1 MLAVDRPV
9 SADAASGRLCDAA
22 GGGYAI
28 GDRSEVI
35 CRRLWQAIPA
45 AYRTCRSYSDYWAA
59 YAQVWPSATHRSV
72 GKHEGQT
79 NHVHAGTTPY
89 AKPMRVMSAR
99 PLLFPSLTIFMS
111 WSLASLLFAIIKIY
125 HLLLDH
131 YQNMVPV
138 SVTTAFPSSPI

>member
-79 NHVHAGTTPY
+79 NHVERWNNTLRQAN
-89 AKPMRVMSAR
+89 AR
-99 PLLFPSLTIFMS
+99 YVRKTLAFSKSDYFHELVTRLF
-111 WSLASLLFAIIKIY
+111 IIRY
-125 HLLLDH
+125 NQHLSF
-131 YQNMVPV
+131 V
-138 SVTTAFPSSPI
+138 A